1 MYFSN
6 LLIFSAHLDDRKK
19 RKSLKQKL
27 CLSQDVLR
35 ERLETSYGVEVE
47 ESDQRLER

>member
-19 RKSLKQKL
+19 KGKVEKKA
-27 CLSQDVLR
+27 LSISRCIKRTLR
-35 ERLETSYGVEVE
+35 TSYGVEVE
-47 ESDQRLER
+47 KSDQRLER

>member
-19 RKSLKQKL
+19 KEKLKKKL

-47 ESDQRLER
+47 ESDQRLEW